1 MKKLVIII
9 FLIPFTFFAQNTAV
23 ASHVSAATVKNIN
36 ATINLVASD
45 ADFDDLTYT
54 IVSNPTNGSLG
65 SISNSTVIYTPTN
78 NYTGFDSFTFKAN
91 DGNTDSATKTVS
103 IKVFEGYKTTQ
114 VKLGEDINGEEAS
127 DFLNGVSFNED
138 ATIMAV
144 GAKFNNGNGGN
155 AFNSGHVRVYQF
167 SDGSWSQ
174 LGNDIDGE
182 VAGDLSG
189 EAISLSSD
197 GSIVAIGAANNDD
210 NGRDSGHVRVY
221 KYASG
226 SWSKL
231 GNDIDGEGAR
241 DKSGLSVSLS
251 SDGSKVAIGAVN
263 AKNGSNSQ
271 TGHVR
276 VYQFSSGSWSKL
288 GNDIDGEGLGD
299 QSGWRVSLSSD
310 GTIVAIGAPKNS
322 GNGTYSGHCRV
333 YKYSSSS
340 WSKLGN
346 DIDGEDAGDELGT
359 SVSLSSDGTIVA
371 IGARLNDGNG
381 DKSGHVR
388 VYKYSSDSWS
398 KLGGDIDGEAADDG
412 SGYSISLSSDGSI
425 VAIGASQNDEKA
437 ANSGHVRVY
446 QFSSGS
452 WSQRGGDIDGE
463 AEGDFSGYPISLSSD
478 GSKVAIVASWNDGNG
493 SNSGHV
499 RVYNLV
505 TFYNQWDGDQGTNW
519 DTANNWSFDTAP
531 IRSDDIKIPTGLTN
545 YPIIS
550 VDADKFVNSITV
562 DNGGSLILSED
573 SSLSITD
580 SFTNNGTVTLNSDSN
595 QYSSMIVGGS
605 SSGNIIYNR
614 YVNKVDSGEWD
625 LIGSPVG
632 GLLIS
637 DFVSTNS
644 AVLATS
650 GSTFAVGYNDNS
662 NDSWNNYKTSTVGA
676 AGNFVIGRG
685 YQMATSTG
693 ATMAFTGTITTTDQT
708 KTIINNKDNGGSRW
722 NLIANPFTSYLAGNQ
737 NADTSNN
744 FLTVNR
750 GAIDQDFG
758 AIYGWKADGTG
769 YSTYNH
775 TSTAIYIAPGQGFFV
790 AAAGTGVNK
799 TITFTKAMRT
809 KTGADDF
816 VANRPVN
823 SSYEFK
829 LKLYQNN
836 TEIATTRFYFKEGLT
851 LGLDP
856 GYDAGAFNQTT
867 AITSRLVE
875 QDQGINFS
883 INAMGI
889 ADMSNTVI
897 PLVINNQ
904 EDQAFI
910 VSIADSSI
918 PEDINVYLEDLI
930 NGTITLLQ
938 EQNFELTPQNGI
950 SEAGRFYLHL
960 TTATLSSEDSLNTS
974 LLNVFKDSGNNF
986 ITIQGLKGSDT
997 AIKLYNF
1004 LGQEVRSKI
1013 LYNSSAYE
1021 TISTNGLSNG
1031 IYIIQLNYNNQL
1043 LTKKVQ
1049 ID

>member
-1 MKKLVIII
+1 M
-9 FLIPFTFFAQNTAV
+9 
-23 ASHVSAATVKNIN
+23 
-36 ATINLVASD
+36 
-45 ADFDDLTYT
+45 
-54 IVSNPTNGSLG
+54 
-65 SISNSTVIYTPTN
+65 
-78 NYTGFDSFTFKAN
+78 
-91 DGNTDSATKTVS
+91 
-103 IKVFEGYKTTQ
+103 
-114 VKLGEDINGEEAS
+114 
-127 DFLNGVSFNED
+127 
-138 ATIMAV
+138 
-144 GAKFNNGNGGN
+144 
-155 AFNSGHVRVYQF
+155 
-167 SDGSWSQ
+167 
-174 LGNDIDGE
+174 
-182 VAGDLSG
+182 
-189 EAISLSSD
+189 
-197 GSIVAIGAANNDD
+197 
-210 NGRDSGHVRVY
+210 
-221 KYASG
+221 
-226 SWSKL
+226 
-231 GNDIDGEGAR
+231 
-241 DKSGLSVSLS
+241 
-251 SDGSKVAIGAVN
+251 
-263 AKNGSNSQ
+263 
-271 TGHVR
+271 
-276 VYQFSSGSWSKL
+276 
-288 GNDIDGEGLGD
+288 
-299 QSGWRVSLSSD
+299 
-310 GTIVAIGAPKNS
+310 
-322 GNGTYSGHCRV
+322 
-333 YKYSSSS
+333 
-340 WSKLGN
+340 
-346 DIDGEDAGDELGT
+346 
-359 SVSLSSDGTIVA
+359 
-371 IGARLNDGNG
+371 
-381 DKSGHVR
+381 
-388 VYKYSSDSWS
+388 
-398 KLGGDIDGEAADDG
+398 
-412 SGYSISLSSDGSI
+412 
-425 VAIGASQNDEKA
+425 
-437 ANSGHVRVY
+437 
-446 QFSSGS
+446 
-452 WSQRGGDIDGE
+452 
-463 AEGDFSGYPISLSSD
+463 
-478 GSKVAIVASWNDGNG
+478 
-493 SNSGHV
+493 

-708 KTIINNKDNGGSRW
+708 KTIINNKDNGNGGSRW
-722 NLIANPFTSYLAGNQ
+722 NLITNPFTSYLAGNQ

-769 YSTYNH
+769 YSTYNN